1 MPGISIDQERERQV
15 SFRSLSIFKFVVQPR
30 LPPTVWWKNYLDDLE
45 KRDSLLCV
53 TCSSLRSSIRCG
65 GKTDPE
71 RKAVA
76 KRKRL
81 LQKQLQS
88 HRYSYLV
95 AFTCSRESDCN
106 VQTVP
111 VLSLSPFLTFPPPLA
126 PAPHSD
132 EKEEK
137 EEQPVEVPLEVWH
150 KERDR
155 HADWEDAGEECDEY
169 VLPND
174 EQETGRVSQPGAKS
188 KAITKG

>member
-1 MPGISIDQERERQV
+1 MRKGKGSFKNNCNSIGTRIW
-15 SFRSLSIFKFVVQPR
+15 F
-30 LPPTVWWKNYLDDLE
+30 
-45 KRDSLLCV
+45 
-53 TCSSLRSSIRCG
+53 
-65 GKTDPE
+65 
-71 RKAVA
+71 
-76 KRKRL
+76 
-81 LQKQLQS
+81 
-88 HRYSYLV
+88 
-95 AFTCSRESDCN
+95 AFTCSRESGCN

-169 VLPND
+169 ELPND

-188 KAITKG
+188 KVITKGMMIAINCDAPDTPSMLLKSSRSVDGACMFVSMETNS